1 VAGRLVVIVLALVGV
16 GLFGDWASSSLGT
29 RFGRGSHW
37 TEWFD
42 DDLVWGG
49 GADAA
54 LSMIS
59 AVVFAPFFEEIVFRG
74 LLFATF
80 RRRFGFMASA
90 VASALIFA
98 VAHGYGWVG
107 LVSVLWSG
115 VLWAWSY
122 ERTRS
127 LVPDMLAHA
136 FVNLL
141 ASIGLVLLLR

>member
-1 VAGRLVVIVLALVGV
+1 MA
-16 GLFGDWASSSLGT
+16 T
-29 RFGRGSHW
+29 RFGITGHW

-42 DDLVWGG
+42 EDLVWGAG
-49 GADAA
+49 GDAA
-54 LSMIS
+54 LSIIS
-59 AVVFAPFFEEIVFRG
+59 AVIAAPIFEELVFRG

-80 RRRFGFMASA
+80 RRRFGVLFSA
-90 VASALIFA
+90 FASALIFA

-115 VLWAWSY
+115 ALWAWSY

-127 LVPDMLAHA
+127 VVPGMLAHA

-141 ASIGLVLLLR
+141 ASLSLLLLLRT